1 MDRLCIGMLFVLFDL
16 NLNLFGVRVPLLPD
30 CIGYLLLLG
39 GFMQLQGES
48 DVFLRVRPLAGAL
61 AAYRFFTL
69 IGTLTGLV
77 SDPFLT
83 YALNAVGAI
92 GLIVTAFQLIRG
104 FQELEARRQIELYSP
119 RLKKCWALMVSF
131 QVFSLLTIAALL
143 LSFLCSIISFLISI
157 FFLFTMNM
165 ARINWKNGIAGA
177 ESPDAL

>member
-1 MDRLCIGMLFVLFDL
+1 MDRLCVGMLFVLFDL

-39 GFMQLQGES
+39 GFMQL
-48 DVFLRVRPLAGAL
+48 
-61 AAYRFFTL
+61 
-69 IGTLTGLV
+69 TGLV

-83 YALNAVGAI
+83 YALNAAGAI

-157 FFLFTMNM
+157 
-165 ARINWKNGIAGA
+165 
-177 ESPDAL
+177 P